1 MININIIGAGAYG
14 SKIVQKYKKFSDVSI
29 KSIISNKKSKSSQF
43 LKISFVASANEWKQK
58 FKTPKKND
66 IFDICVHQNILI
78 KILKDFVKIGAKN
91 FILPKPIALSKR
103 ELQEIQ
109 SLAIR
114 NKLKIAVSS
123 QWYYSDILNKIRE
136 FIKKNRNE
144 ISSVNIVFSRD
155 FDLDRQRKYNSKTAF
170 LPHIIQI
177 LNDLNLINR
186 KSKSVIENISDTKIK
201 IRYYGKYII
210 TAESDL
216 SPRDKN
222 KAEHLK
228 IYLKDTDNPA
238 LYADFSGILGHDGFV
253 KYPSVKIFGKE
264 NEIKEDVLEK
274 MIEHNIKYFNS
285 SLSKDTLTLD
295 RYLPVANEIINIA
308 ESSLSRVAV
317 IGGGIFG
324 VMSALEISKK
334 GYYVTIFEKESEII
348 KGASLVNQ
356 CRVHMGYH
364 YPRDEKTAKDS
375 LNARGPFEK
384 QFGSKV
390 VRKINNYYMVA
401 KEGSFTNP
409 NNFLKFCKKINLP
422 YKISWPIGFEMHKEK
437 ISLSVNVPEKIFD
450 ANRKRNFL
458 NKQIEASSN
467 ISLLKSAKVI
477 NLKQK
482 DEDFQVEYEIGD
494 IKKTENFGAIV
505 NATYSAT
512 NYINNFLNLPLD
524 TYQYE
529 LCEVPVVRTPWS
541 GSGWSVIDGP
551 FFGVMPFGFSKDYL
565 FYDVELSVL
574 DRVIG
579 KFPEFKNTISYYDD
593 EKKKKER
600 FNKYKNKWGKW
611 LKGLDECKHISS
623 MYVTRIVLPNKDKT
637 DTRPTTLN
645 NLLPGYWQVFS
656 GKIANSVP
664 ASIELSNEIDKFFK
678 NKYPRIL

>member
-1 MININIIGAGAYG
+1 MININIVGAGAYG
-14 SKIVQKYKKFSDVSI
+14 SKIAEKYKKFSGI
-29 KSIISNKKSKSSQF
+29 CLKSVISRSRPQSPSF
-43 LKISFVASANEWKQK
+43 FEIPHFISASEWKKK
-58 FKTPKKND
+58 FKTPQKND
-66 IFDICVHQNILI
+66 VFDICVHQNNLLDL
-78 KILKDFVKIGAKN
+78 LKDFVKIGAKN
-91 FILPKPIALSKR
+91 FILPKPIALKIS
-103 ELQEIQ
+103 ELEKIEGLI
-109 SLAIR
+109 SR
-114 NKLKIAVSS
+114 NKLKIAISS
-123 QWYYSDILNKIRE
+123 QWHYSSLLKKIRE
-136 FIKKNRNE
+136 FIKENKNK
-144 ISSVNIVFSRD
+144 ISSIDIAFCRD
-155 FDLDRQRKYNSKTAF
+155 FGSERLMKYDSKTAF

-177 LNDLNLINR
+177 LNDLNLIGRKNR
-186 KSKSVIENISDTKIK
+186 AVIQNISDTKIK
-201 IRYYGKYII
+201 IRYNGKYVIN
-210 TAESDL
+210 AESDIA
-216 SPRDKN
+216 SRVEEK
-222 KAEHLK
+222 KEYLK
-228 IYLKDTDNPA
+228 IYLKSENNPS
-238 LYADFSGILGHDGFV
+238 LSADFSGVLSSSGFV
-253 KYPSVKIFGKE
+253 KYPSVKILEKE
-264 NEIKEDVLEK
+264 YEIHEDILEK
-274 MIEHNIKYFNS
+274 MIEHNAKYFS
-285 SLSKDTLTLD
+285 SFSDKDILNFK
-295 RYLPVANEIINIA
+295 RYLSVAKEIINIA

-324 VMSALEISKK
+324 VLSALELAKK

-477 NLKQK
+477 NLSQK
-482 DEDFQVEYEIGD
+482 DKVFQVEYEIGD
-494 IKKTENFGAIV
+494 TKETENFGAIV